1 MDSTLL
7 RGLMEQLPPEGS
19 VFPMERREKWSAL
32 ADQIFGLVYLD
43 EPASESTVAALPAP
57 ALAPV
62 SVEVVEARPT
72 KFSAKLSARKK
83 TPKPRKAPA
92 EAKEKPREPGAKPT
106 AREVVLAALKAAGRP
121 LTVKEIVTVAEDT
134 CKLDLSGFRDIR
146 AAIRFQVPRMDLNG
160 EIVLADVSRNAKSY
174 ALSGHEKF

>member
-1 MDSTLL
+1 MD
-7 RGLMEQLPPEGS
+7 
-19 VFPMERREKWSAL
+19 RRQKWSAL
-32 ADQIFGLVYLD
+32 ADQIFGLVYLS
-43 EPASESTVAALPAP
+43 EPEPVSEKVMAALPAP
-57 ALAPV
+57 VP
-62 SVEVVEARPT
+62 VEVVEARPT

-134 CKLDLSGFRDIR
+134 CKMDLSGFRDIR
-146 AAIRFQVPRMDLNG
+146 AAIGFQVPRMDLNG

-174 ALSGHEKF
+174 ALPGHEKF